1 MDLDALKKSYKE
13 WEDLTKHCTPEEK
26 EHVKKLMVEMQKRM
40 VFQEPWLL
48 QDWETEEK
56 EIFLAQYTEEEREN
70 MNERVKL
77 ETRFRKGEI

>member
-56 EIFLAQYTEEEREN
+56 KIFLAQYTEEEREN
-70 MNERVKL
+70 MNARVKL
-77 ETRFRKGEI
+77 ETRFRKGEF

>member
-48 QDWETEEK
+48 QDWETEDK
-56 EIFLAQYTEEEREN
+56 KIFLAQYTEEEREN

-77 ETRFRKGEI
+77 ETRFRKGEF

>member
-48 QDWETEEK
+48 QGWEKEEK
-56 EIFLAQYTEEEREN
+56 KKFLAQYTEEEREN

>member
-48 QDWETEEK
+48 QDWETEDK
-56 EIFLAQYTEEEREN
+56 KIFLAQYTEEEREN

>member
-1 MDLDALKKSYKE
+1 MDLDALKKSYEE
-13 WEDLTKHCTPEEK
+13 WDALTKHCTPEEK
-26 EHVKKLMVEMQKRM
+26 IHVRNVMKGMEKRM

-56 EIFLAQYTEEEREN
+56 KIFLAQYTEEEREN